1 MSFFKSSKPP
11 VRENA
16 PASPLQQ
23 PTLAQIVTMLEQIQR
38 RLGRIER
45 DLIDVKAHFNVA
57 RRPMRPMPGSQPN
70 ADEPTIV

>member
-16 PASPLQQ
+16 SASPLQQ
-23 PTLAQIVTMLEQIQR
+23 PTLAQVVALLEQMTR
-38 RLGRIER
+38 RLGRLER

-57 RRPMRPMPGSQPN
+57 RRPMRPMPGSQSN
-70 ADEPTIV
+70 GDEPTIV